1 MIFVENELHH
11 VNEADTVTKGKSA
24 NAKDNAKG
32 KSVNAKGDAIGRYKR
47 QDTQETRY
55 AKGNAMRHDT
65 RFDRVKSLKA
75 KSQPKTRKRQIEDL
89 VNDDAALVL
98 VDEEE
103 EGLLIQKI

>member
-32 KSVNAKGDAIGRYKR
+32 KS
-47 QDTQETRY
+47 
-55 AKGNAMRHDT
+55 
-65 RFDRVKSLKA
+65 
-75 KSQPKTRKRQIEDL
+75 QPKTRKRQIEDL
-89 VNDDAALVL
+89 AIDDAALVL

>member
-32 KSVNAKGDAIGRYKR
+32 KSVNAKGDAIG
-47 QDTQETRY
+47 TRHNWHK
-55 AKGNAMRHDT
+55 ANAQRGKWH
-65 RFDRVKSLKA
+65 KA

-89 VNDDAALVL
+89 VNDDEALVL

>member
-32 KSVNAKGDAIGRYKR
+32 KSVNAKGDAIGRDKR
-47 QDTQETRY
+47 QDTRLGRG
-55 AKGNAMRHDT
+55 KWH
-65 RFDRVKSLKA
+65 KA
-75 KSQPKTRKRQIEDL
+75 ESVPKTRKRQIEDL
-89 VNDDAALVL
+89 VNDDEALVL

>member
-24 NAKDNAKG
+24 NATDNAKG
-32 KSVNAKGDAIGRYKR
+32 KSVNAKDNAIGRG
-47 QDTQETRY
+47 
-55 AKGNAMRHDT
+55 KGTGKWQARG
-65 RFDRVKSLKA
+65 KA

-89 VNDDAALVL
+89 AIDDAALVL

>member
-32 KSVNAKGDAIGRYKR
+32 KYRDKVKGDAMDRDKR
-47 QDTQETRY
+47 QDTRLGRNGPWQVAGTR
-55 AKGNAMRHDT
+55 G
-65 RFDRVKSLKA
+65 
-75 KSQPKTRKRQIEDL
+75 KSQPNSRKRQIEDL
-89 VNDDAALVL
+89 ANHDAALVL

>member
-11 VNEADTVTKGKSA
+11 VNEADTETKGKSA
-24 NAKDNAKG
+24 PDATANGNWERGADTSLKASQRAREGHPGNAKG
-32 KSVNAKGDAIGRYKR
+32 KGKGKGKPKSQAKP
-47 QDTQETRY
+47 
-55 AKGNAMRHDT
+55 
-65 RFDRVKSLKA
+65 

-89 VNDDAALVL
+89 VNDDEALVL